1 MNKSRLFGLCAVLL
15 LSLMGWLIWKRSW
28 YAVLGAAGGGVLGML
43 SFWLTERAVAS
54 IGATVKKVPFK
65 VGLGMLALGGGGALL
80 AFLPGSVY
88 HVILGYSCFVASL
101 LVNTV
106 WEAVHA

>member
-1 MNKSRLFGLCAVLL
+1 MNKTRLFGICAVFLL
-15 LSLMGWLIWKRSW
+15 ALMGWLVWKKSW
-28 YAVLGAAGGGVLGML
+28 DAVLGAAGGGILGIL

-54 IGATVKKVPFK
+54 IGTTVKRIPFK
-65 VGLGMLALGGGGALL
+65 VGLGMLALGVGVALL

>member
-1 MNKSRLFGLCAVLL
+1 MNKTRLFGICAVLL
-15 LSLMGWLIWKRSW
+15 LALMGWLLWRRSW
-28 YAVLGAAGGGVLGML
+28 QAALCAAGGGLLGIV
-43 SFWLTERAVAS
+43 SFWVTEKAVAS
-54 IGATVKKVPFK
+54 IGTSVGRIPLK
-65 VGLGMLALGGGGALL
+65 VGLGMLALGGSVVLL

-106 WEAVHA
+106 WEAAHA